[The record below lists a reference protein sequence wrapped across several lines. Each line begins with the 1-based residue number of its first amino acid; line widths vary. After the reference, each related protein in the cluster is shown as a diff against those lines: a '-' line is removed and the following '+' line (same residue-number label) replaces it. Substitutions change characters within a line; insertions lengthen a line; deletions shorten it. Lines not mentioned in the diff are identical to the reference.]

1 MNDEVAASIMFTKE
15 NGHFLKKHYKTV
27 TGKEYIPILPTID
40 EDVFAGED
48 EDNDVGQGQL

>member
-1 MNDEVAASIMFTKE
+1 MFTKE
-15 NGHFLKKHYKTV
+15 NAYIFKKHYKTV

-40 EDVFAGED
+40 EDVLAGED